1 MGGGADV
8 ETGAAEYDA
17 EAIDDDKALLPPAE
31 DEDPDDIVRD
41 LDSNTSS
48 SMKQQSADAIVE
60 VVTHCIIRT
69 AQERVTHRLSE
80 YNRQTAVY
88 GAPRSGAARREGER
102 EQSFSQMSE
111 VLASAAEISAEMKT
125 LRAVVTCDGETF
137 QLRAIDKVVNGAE
150 AAKLESLEFMKFPA
164 ACSFIFQPCD
174 FQPGFRT
181 LKRKAAGADDDDASM
196 YSVPT
201 WMEDGFVQKILA
213 ALDPSSRRTYAEF
226 LSRLPTYLHAAF
238 IPSTVRSGWRDPG
251 FIPYTPVLMLQRW
264 PGFARL
270 TTAQGQ
276 RVMDC
281 IPSLAL
287 KAAKGYLSPQE
298 ILAEISPFLPV
309 TMYTSADEVDLMS
322 LSLNRWLATWVN
334 KEGTVAPGG
343 SARGGREGAWTAAE
357 DAEAQRR
364 EAGGGE

>member
-17 EAIDDDKALLPPAE
+17 EAIDDDEALLPPAE
-31 DEDPDDIVRD
+31 DEDPDDI
-41 LDSNTSS
+41 
-48 SMKQQSADAIVE
+48 
-60 VVTHCIIRT
+60 
-69 AQERVTHRLSE
+69 
-80 YNRQTAVY
+80 
-88 GAPRSGAARREGER
+88 
-102 EQSFSQMSE
+102 MSE

-125 LRAVVTCDGETF
+125 LRAVVTCNGETF
-137 QLRAIDKVVNGAE
+137 QMRAIDKVVNGAE

-174 FQPGFRT
+174 VQPGFRT

-196 YSVPT
+196 YSVPA

-226 LSRLPTYLHAAF
+226 PSRLPTYLHAAF
-238 IPSTVRSGWRDPG
+238 TPSTG
-251 FIPYTPVLMLQRW
+251 
-264 PGFARL
+264 
-270 TTAQGQ
+270 QG
-276 RVMDC
+276 VMDC

-309 TMYTSADEVDLMS
+309 TMYTTADEVDLMS

-334 KEGTVAPGG
+334 KEGTVA
-343 SARGGREGAWTAAE
+343 RIEQNKQR
-357 DAEAQRR
+357 RR
-364 EAGGGE
+364 EAAQEAVERVRGRQQRTCELKDAKQAEENKRAERGRCSGCVVETKEIATNKFKKCGYKGCNKIFCPGCVTGHVMETHMDNGCAKKPQPVLGTI